1 MNKTEK
7 EIKIKNIGE
16 VEGLET
22 SEGVMKPLIFGEK
35 VAVIHLEIPVGLELS
50 PHAHSMEGV
59 IYCLSGELEVISKS
73 ETMTVNSG
81 TAMLIPSDTEVGIK
95 NRGDEPVNAI
105 LISSPPPVKSAEELK
120 NLLRHQNRGDKDV

>member
-1 MNKTEK
+1 MEK
-7 EIKIKNIGE
+7 GIKIKSIDE

-22 SEGVMKPLIFGEK
+22 SEGVMKPLIFSEK
-35 VAVIHLEIPVGLELS
+35 VAVIHLEIPAGLELS

-120 NLLRHQNRGDKDV
+120 KPIIKNKRRS